1 MDNNQAKITI
11 SLNEGKF
18 EISGSELFVTQQIE
32 NFKSVI
38 ERTLTDFDNQEKQ
51 VKSKL
56 PDNGNS
62 PATKD
67 KPADENESSKD
78 ISETHPDI
86 YAIDNEKIN
95 IICDI
100 PGSTDSKKTLNAAL
114 LLAYGEK
121 TQGISETV
129 VEDVRNICKIH
140 ACLDT
145 TNFSTHIKAGNP
157 KLYIDKGSG
166 KATRTITIT
175 RPGEKAAK
183 ELIKSIEANG

>member
-11 SLNEGKF
+11 ALNEGKF

-38 ERTLTDFDNQEKQ
+38 ERTLTDFDNQEKE
-51 VKSKL
+51 VESK
-56 PDNGNS
+56 PIENGTNHTS
-62 PATKD
+62 KEKAV
-67 KPADENESSKD
+67 DEIESSGD

-100 PGSTDSKKTLNAAL
+100 PGSTDSKKTLNASL
-114 LLAYGEK
+114 LFAYGQK

-129 VEDVRNICKIH
+129 VEDIRNICKIH
-140 ACLDT
+140 ACLDSA
-145 TNFSTHIKAGNP
+145 NFSTHIKAGNP

-183 ELIKSIEANG
+183 ELIKTIEANG

>member
-38 ERTLTDFDNQEKQ
+38 ERTLTDFDNKEKQ
-51 VKSKL
+51 VKANSSN
-56 PDNGNS
+56 NGNS
-62 PATKD
+62 STKTE
-67 KPADENESSKD
+67 KPADENVSADD
-78 ISETHPDI
+78 ISEIHPDV

-100 PGSTDSKKTLNAAL
+100 PGSTDSKKTLNASL
-114 LLAYGEK
+114 LYAYGQK
-121 TQGISETV
+121 SQGINETH
-129 VEDVRNICKIH
+129 VEDIRNICKIH
-140 ACLDT
+140 ACLDSA
-145 TNFSTHIKAGNP
+145 NFSSHIKTGNP

-166 KATRTITIT
+166 KSRTITIT

-183 ELIKSIEANG
+183 ELIKSIESNG

>member
-51 VKSKL
+51 VKANSTN
-56 PDNGNS
+56 NGNDS
-62 PATKD
+62 TKTE
-67 KPADENESSKD
+67 KPADENESADD
-78 ISETHPDI
+78 ISEIHPDV
-86 YAIDNEKIN
+86 YVIDNEKIN

-100 PGSTDSKKTLNAAL
+100 PGSTDSKKTLNASL
-114 LLAYGEK
+114 LYAYGQK
-121 TQGISETV
+121 SQGINETN
-129 VEDVRNICKIH
+129 VEDIRDICKIH
-140 ACLDT
+140 ACLDS
-145 TNFSTHIKAGNP
+145 TNFSSHIKAGNP

-166 KATRTITIT
+166 KSRTITIT
-175 RPGEKAAK
+175 RPGEKSAK
-183 ELIKSIEANG
+183 ELIKSIESNG